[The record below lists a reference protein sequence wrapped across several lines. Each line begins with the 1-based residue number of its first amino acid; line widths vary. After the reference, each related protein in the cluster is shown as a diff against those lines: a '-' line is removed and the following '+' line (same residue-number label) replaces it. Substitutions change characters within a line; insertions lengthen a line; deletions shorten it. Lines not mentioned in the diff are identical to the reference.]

1 MLGRVD
7 PATEGRPLS
16 PSQILGFI
24 ASLWLLLGIVPAADA
39 AVVRYAVVVGNNSGA
54 ADEQR
59 LRYAEA
65 DAAKV
70 FDVLTQLGRVAPQ
83 NAILLQGEGPET
95 VRQVLI
101 AVNDRIR
108 NDVEAGDDAV
118 LFVYYSGHADAERL
132 HLGDEELAV
141 RTLRQLVRGSSAN
154 VRMLMLDACRSGA
167 LTRVKGVRSTKRF
180 DVKLDESLAQQ
191 GMVYLT
197 SSSATEDA
205 QESDALKGS
214 FFTHYFV
221 SGLLGAA
228 DADLDGAVT
237 ISEAYAHAYD
247 STLRASSQTLH
258 GIQHPT
264 FAMNIKGRDDFV
276 LTWIGDGDARRARVR
291 FPKGRGVLLFVQGP
305 KGAVVAEVGARDA
318 VREISIEP
326 GKYFVRARA
335 RDYLL
340 EGTIRVGPSEVRTIK
355 DRELDRI
362 EYARLA
368 RKGGTDRRL
377 AHGPQAAYQIGSG
390 LWPDSGACHGARLGY
405 ALEHRWLTVV
415 PRLGF
420 CRSKTRGYALPTTGD
435 VFDFDVTVVHA
446 FDLPV
451 LTIGVGLA
459 GGPTLLRQS
468 FSTERRAPNNRTVGG
483 HADAVLA
490 LTWDLPRGVYFQS
503 DVSAQAQ
510 VFRAREGDS
519 VELRLA
525 PVVRGTFGIGKRF

>member
-1 MLGRVD
+1 MSISRTLGLFALLWVW
-7 PATEGRPLS
+7 
-16 PSQILGFI
+16 LGA
-24 ASLWLLLGIVPAADA
+24 ASAADA
-39 AVVRYAVVVGNNSGA
+39 AVVRYAVIVGNNSGA
-54 ADEQR
+54 SDEQR

-70 FDVLTQLGRVAPQ
+70 FDVLTQLGRFAPE
-83 NAILLQGEGPET
+83 NAVLLQGESPET
-95 VRQVLI
+95 VRRVLI

-108 NDVEAGDDAV
+108 NDVAGGDDAV

-132 HLGDEELAV
+132 HLGDEELKV
-141 RTLRQLVRGSSAN
+141 RTLRQLVRGSSAD
-154 VRMLMLDACRSGA
+154 VRMLMLDACRSGS

-180 DVKLDESLAQQ
+180 DVKLDETLAQQ
-191 GMVYLT
+191 GMVFLT

-228 DADLDGAVT
+228 DVDLDRSVT

-264 FAMNIKGRDDFV
+264 FAMNLKGRDDLV
-276 LTWIGDGDARRARVR
+276 LTWLGDGDSRRARVR
-291 FPKGRGVLLFVQGP
+291 FPRGRSVLLFVQGP

-318 VREISIEP
+318 VREISVEP

-340 EGTIRVGPSEVRTIK
+340 EGTIRVGPSEVHTIE
-355 DRELDRI
+355 DRELNRI

-368 RKGGTDRRL
+368 RKGGTDRSL
-377 AHGPQAAYQIGSG
+377 AHGPQAAYQVASG
-390 LWPDSGACHGARLGY
+390 LWPDSGPCHGARLGY
-405 ALEHRWLTVV
+405 AIEHRWLTVV

-420 CRSKTRGYALPTTGD
+420 CRSNPRGSTLPSTHD
-435 VFDFDVTVVHA
+435 LFDFDVTVVHA
-446 FDLPV
+446 FDFPV

-459 GGPTLLRQS
+459 GGPTLLRQA
-468 FSTERRAPNNRTVGG
+468 FSTDRRAPSNVTIGG

-490 LTWDLPRGVYFQS
+490 LTWDLPKGVYIQS

-510 VFRAREGDS
+510 VFGAMEGDT
-519 VELRLA
+519 VRLRLA
-525 PVVRGTFGIGKRF
+525 PVVRGTLGVGKRF

>member
-1 MLGRVD
+1 MSLARLVGVLALLWVWLG
-7 PATEGRPLS
+7 A
-16 PSQILGFI
+16 
-24 ASLWLLLGIVPAADA
+24 ASAADA
-39 AVVRYAVVVGNNSGA
+39 AVVRYAVIVGNNSGA
-54 ADEQR
+54 SDEQR
-59 LRYAEA
+59 LHFAEA

-70 FDVLTQLGRVAPQ
+70 LDVLTQLGRFSPE
-83 NAILLQGEGPET
+83 NAVLLQGESPET
-95 VRQVLI
+95 VRRVLI
-101 AVNDRIR
+101 SVNDRIR
-108 NDVEAGDDAV
+108 NDVAAGDDAV
-118 LFVYYSGHADAERL
+118 LFVYYSGHADAEGL
-132 HLGDEELAV
+132 HLGDEELEI
-141 RTLRQLVRGSSAN
+141 RTLRQLVRGSSAD
-154 VRMLMLDACRSGA
+154 VRMLLLDACRSGA

-180 DVKLDESLAQQ
+180 DVKIDEALAQQ
-191 GMVYLT
+191 GMVLLT
-197 SSSATEDA
+197 SSSSTEDA

-228 DADLDGAVT
+228 DADRDGAIT

-258 GIQHPT
+258 GVQHPT

-276 LTWIGDGDARRARVR
+276 LTWLGDGDSRRARVR

-305 KGAVVAEVGARDA
+305 QGAVVAEVGARDA
-318 VREISIEP
+318 VREISVEP
-326 GKYFVRARA
+326 GRYFVRARA

-340 EGTIRVGPSEVRTIK
+340 EGTIRVGPSEVHTIEE
-355 DRELDRI
+355 RELDRI

-390 LWPDSGACHGARLGY
+390 LWPDSGPCHGARVGY
-405 ALEHRWLTVV
+405 AVEHRWLTVV

-420 CRSKTRGYALPTTGD
+420 CRVNPRGASLRTTRDL
-435 VFDFDVTVVHA
+435 FDFDVTVVHA

-459 GGPTLLRQS
+459 GGPTVLRQS
-468 FSTERRAPNNRTVGG
+468 FSTDRRAPTNVTIGG

-490 LTWDLPRGVYFQS
+490 LSWDLPKGVYIQS

-510 VFRAREGDS
+510 VFRARENDT
-519 VELRLA
+519 VRLRLA
-525 PVVRGTFGIGKRF
+525 PVVRGTLGVGKRF